1 MKPMLRLLP
10 LFLILAVG
18 ALFNPLLAQVL
29 PAEFGDDIQ
38 QSQERIPLE
47 RILNPDGTVNLTLG
61 IQGTLDPKG
70 WRMTVDHYGRPRF
83 VQADGTLGVA
93 AVASKPGDEQWDD
106 RFGQAADQGGLNDEV
121 FAAVVFNNWLFVGG
135 AFTQAG
141 SRTLNYI
148 ARWDGSAW
156 QSLGDG
162 PLNGTNGFVYSL
174 ALRSEILYV
183 GGKFSMAGG
192 VPVKNIAQYSIAQRV
207 WAGMGPFGPSQ
218 VGLGGDE
225 QAFVGAILVKDT
237 LVYAGGSFN
246 DANGTPVKNIAAWSL
261 SQKRWSAVGDP
272 GSGVNGTVNTIA
284 ALKSKIFIGGNF
296 SSVGSV
302 SASGIARWDGANW
315 SSLGNG
321 VNGFVNAIGVM
332 GDTLF
337 VGGSFSMA
345 GDSGAKNIARWE
357 EDSIRWTPVTGVY
370 QLWDSIAPF
379 REDDGVNGIVRSIV
393 VSGRKVYVSGTF
405 QSVFPGQYT
414 LNRVYCGY
422 VAVWNELPESNIWW
436 QTLGYGSRA
445 GTDGF
450 VNAIALKGDDVFV
463 AGSFTTAGG
472 EPSARVARYSAGR
485 WFPFN
490 NNSNGT
496 VTTIARFGEDIY
508 ASGKF
513 RAGATGNPLDVN
525 IAALDGNVWSNLSGT
540 VTGPVYSMIGHGD
553 DLYIAGSFRS
563 GNGLAANNIVRWNK
577 TSNAWS
583 LLGTG
588 VNAPTI
594 AFISSMVIKDD
605 KLYVGGLF
613 DTAGTTLAQNVAVWD
628 LTNKTWS
635 KLGTGIDGVVL
646 SLTMDDAGTLYAGGR
661 FLRAGGQPASN
672 VARWDGTT
680 WTPLDSGLNETVFI
694 LSARGNYLHAGGDFT
709 ASGLQSL
716 RHIAVWNIE
725 QKHWFGLGSGIGG
738 HFAPYVNAMA
748 WRGPDL
754 YAGGYFSLAGGDSA
768 SNVARWDGN
777 QWRPLGSGVN
787 GTVRGMIAIG
797 NDIYFSGTFTNA
809 GAKASFYFG
818 IWHEAPLS
826 APDAPASAVRG
837 LRSWPNPTTGSGQIG
852 FTLQRPTH
860 VTVDVVNLRGEVVS
874 TLYSG
879 TLYAGDHIVNH
890 NLAPLPDGTY
900 LYRLNA
906 DGNISSG
913 MVTVA
918 K

>member
-1 MKPMLRLLP
+1 MKTMLRS
-10 LFLILAVG
+10 V
-18 ALFNPLLAQVL
+18 PLLLLLLFGVQLHHLAAQVA
-29 PAEFGDDIQ
+29 PVEFGGDLQ
-38 QSQERIPLE
+38 QGEPKIPLE
-47 RILNPDGTVNLTLG
+47 RILNPDGTVNLSSG

-70 WRMTVDHYGRPRF
+70 WRMTVDHHGRPRF
-83 VQADGTLGVA
+83 VQANGTFGVA
-93 AVASKPGDEQWDD
+93 SVASKPGDDQWDD
-106 RFGQAADQGGLNDEV
+106 RFGQAADNGGLNDEV
-121 FAAVVFNNWLFVGG
+121 FAAAVFNNWLFVGG

-141 SRTLNYI
+141 SKALNYI
-148 ARWDGSAW
+148 ARWNGSSW

-162 PLNGTNGFVYSL
+162 PLNGTNGFVYAL
-174 ALRSEILYV
+174 AIRGDILYV
-183 GGKFSMAGG
+183 GGKFTTAGG
-192 VPVKNIAQYSIAQRV
+192 VPVKNIAQYSISQRV
-207 WAGMGPFGPSQ
+207 WAGMGPFGPSS
-218 VGLGGDE
+218 VGLGGDD

-246 DANGTPVKNIAAWSL
+246 DANGTPVKNLAVWDLAK
-261 SQKRWSAVGDP
+261 KRWSAVGDP
-272 GSGVNGTVNTIA
+272 GSGVNGTVNAIA

-302 SASGIARWDGANW
+302 PASGIARWDGTNW

-321 VNGFVNAIGVM
+321 VNGFVNTIGVM

-379 REDDGVNGIVRSIV
+379 REDDGVNGIVRAITI
-393 VSGRKVYVSGTF
+393 SGRKVYVGGTF

-450 VNAIALKGDDVFV
+450 VNAIALKDDEAYV

-472 EPSARVARYSAGR
+472 EPSARVARYSGGR

-490 NNSNGT
+490 NNSSGGA
-496 VTTIARFGEDIY
+496 TILTEFDERVY

-525 IAALDGNVWSNLSGT
+525 IASLDGNVWTNLSGT
-540 VTGPVYSMIGHGD
+540 VTGPVFSLVGHGD
-553 DLYIAGSFRS
+553 DLYIGGAFRS
-563 GNGLAANNIVRWNK
+563 GNGLAANNVVRWNK
-577 TSNAWS
+577 TNNKWE

-588 VNAPTI
+588 VNGPTL
-594 AFISSMVIKDD
+594 AFISAMAIRGD

-628 LTNKTWS
+628 MTKQTWS
-635 KLGTGIDGVVL
+635 NLGSGIDGVVL
-646 SLTMDDAGTLYAGGR
+646 SLAMDDAGTLYAGGR

-672 VARWDGTT
+672 IARWDGTS
-680 WTPLDSGLNETVFI
+680 WTPLDSGLNEAVFV
-694 LSARGNYLHAGGDFT
+694 LSVRGNYLHAGGDFT
-709 ASGLQSL
+709 ASGNQPLG
-716 RHIAVWNIE
+716 HIGVWNIE

-738 HFAPYVNAMA
+738 HFAPYANTMA
-748 WRGPDL
+748 WRGPDM
-754 YAGGYFSLAGGDSA
+754 YVAGYFTLAGGDSA
-768 SNVARWDGN
+768 ANIARWNGN
-777 QWRPLGSGVN
+777 QWSSLGSGVN
-787 GTVRGMIAIG
+787 GTVHGMTAIG
-797 NDIYFSGTFTNA
+797 NDIYLCGNFTNA
-809 GAKASFYFG
+809 GAKASIYFG
-818 IWHEAPLS
+818 IWHEAPLA
-826 APDAPASAVRG
+826 APGEPAAAVRG
-837 LRSWPNPTTGSGQIG
+837 LRSWPNPTTGNGQIG
-852 FTLQRPTH
+852 FTLERPTH
-860 VTVDVVNLRGEVVS
+860 VTIQVLNLRGERVA
-874 TLYSG
+874 TLYDG

-890 NLAPLPDGTY
+890 DLSTLPGGTY

-906 DGNISSG
+906 EGNVSSG

>member
-10 LFLILAVG
+10 LLLIL
-18 ALFNPLLAQVL
+18 LFGVSLNQLSAQIT
-29 PAEFGDDIQ
+29 PIQIGDDIQ
-38 QSQERIPLE
+38 QGEQKIPLE
-47 RILNPDGTVNLTLG
+47 RILNPDGTVNLSSG

-106 RFGQAADQGGLNDEV
+106 RFGQTADNGGLNDEV
-121 FAAVVFNNWLFVGG
+121 FAAAVFNNWLFVGG

-141 SRTLNYI
+141 SKALNYI

-162 PLNGTNGFVYSL
+162 ALNGTNGFVYAL
-174 ALRSEILYV
+174 AVRSDILYV
-183 GGKFSMAGG
+183 GGKFTYAGG
-192 VPVKNIAQYSIAQRV
+192 APVKNIAQYSISQRV
-207 WAGMGPFGPSQ
+207 WAQLGPFGPNA
-218 VGLGGDE
+218 VGLSGDD
-225 QAFVGAILVKDT
+225 QAFVGTILVHDST
-237 LVYAGGSFN
+237 VYAGGSFN
-246 DANGTPVKNIAAWSL
+246 DANGVPVKNIAAWSL
-261 SQKRWSAVGDP
+261 AKKQWSAVGNP
-272 GSGVNGTVNTIA
+272 GSGVNGTVNAIA

-302 SASGIARWDGANW
+302 PASGIARWDGTNW
-315 SSLGNG
+315 SALGNG

-357 EDSIRWTPVTGVY
+357 EDSVRWTPVTGVY

-393 VSGRKVYVSGTF
+393 ISGRKVYVSGTF

-422 VAVWNELPESNIWW
+422 VAIWNELPEQNIWW

-450 VNAIALKGDDVFV
+450 VNAIALKGDNVYV

-472 EPSARVARYSAGR
+472 EPSSRVARYTGGQ

-490 NNSNGT
+490 NSSSGS
-496 VTTIARFGEDIY
+496 VTTIARFGEEVY

-513 RAGATGNPLDVN
+513 RAGATGNPLDIN
-525 IAALDGNVWSNLSGT
+525 IASLDGNVWSNLSST
-540 VTGPVYSMIGHGD
+540 VTGPVYSMLGYGD
-553 DLYIAGSFRS
+553 DLYIGGSFRS
-563 GNGLAANNIVRWNK
+563 GNGQAANNIVRWNK
-577 TSNAWS
+577 QTNKWS

-594 AFISSMVIKDD
+594 AFISTMVIKDD

-613 DTAGTTLAQNVAVWD
+613 DTAGAILAQNVAMWD
-628 LTNKTWS
+628 LTNQTWA
-635 KLGTGIDGVVL
+635 KLGEGIDGVVL
-646 SLTMDDAGTLYAGGR
+646 SLVMDDAGMLYAGGR

-672 VARWDGTT
+672 IARWDGTT
-680 WTPLDSGLNETVFI
+680 WTPLDSGLNEAVFI
-694 LSARGNYLHAGGDFT
+694 LSVRGNYLYAGGDFT
-709 ASGLQSL
+709 ASGSQPLS
-716 RHIAVWNIE
+716 HIAVWNIG
-725 QKHWFGLGSGIGG
+725 QKEWSGLGTGIGG
-738 HFAPYVNAMA
+738 HFAPYANAMA

-754 YAGGYFSLAGGDSA
+754 YVGGYFTLAGGDSA
-768 SNVARWDGN
+768 ANIARWDGN
-777 QWRPLGSGVN
+777 QWRSLGSGVN
-787 GTVRGMIAIG
+787 GTVRGMTAIG
-797 NDIYFSGTFTNA
+797 NDIYLCGNFTNA
-809 GAKASFYFG
+809 GAKASYYFG
-818 IWHEAPLS
+818 IWHETPLS
-826 APDAPASAVRG
+826 VPGEQNRVVRG
-837 LRSWPNPTTGSGQIG
+837 LRSWPNPTTGEGQIG
-852 FTLQRPTH
+852 FTLERATY
-860 VTVDVVNLRGEVVS
+860 VTVDVLNLRGEIIA
-874 TLYSG
+874 TLYNG
-879 TLYAGDHIVNH
+879 TLYAGDHTVNH
-890 NLAPLPDGTY
+890 NLSTLPDGTY

-906 DGNISSG
+906 EGKISSG
-913 MVTVA
+913 MVTVVQ
-918 K
+918 